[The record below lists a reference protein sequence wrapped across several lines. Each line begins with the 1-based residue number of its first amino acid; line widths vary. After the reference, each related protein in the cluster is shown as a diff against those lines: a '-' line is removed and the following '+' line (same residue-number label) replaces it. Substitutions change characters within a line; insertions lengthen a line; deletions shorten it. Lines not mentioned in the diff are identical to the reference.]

1 MKNTN
6 VKQHISALWIVVM
19 LNLIFADVLSIML
32 ALTDKSRINI
42 IGDAIITMTIAAI
55 VTNIPILMIYFSKT
69 LQYRANRIVN
79 IIAAILT
86 IVYIIGGGDTAPHYI
101 ILTSIETICLFVII
115 TKAWRWKEG

>member
-1 MKNTN
+1 MKNTD

-42 IGDAIITMTIAAI
+42 IGDATITMTIAAF
-55 VTNIPILMIYFSKT
+55 VTNIPILMIYLSKT
-69 LQYRANRIVN
+69 LPYRANRIVN

-101 ILTSIETICLFVII
+101 ILASIETICLFVII

>member
-1 MKNTN
+1 MKNTD

-42 IGDAIITMTIAAI
+42 IGNATTTMAIAAI
-55 VTNIPILMIYFSKT
+55 VTNIPILMVYFSKT
-69 LQYRANRIVN
+69 LPYRANRVVN

-101 ILTSIETICLFVII
+101 IIASIETICLILII

>member
-1 MKNTN
+1 MKNTD

-42 IGDAIITMTIAAI
+42 IGDATITMTIAAI
-55 VTNIPILMIYFSKT
+55 VTNIPILMVYLSKT
-69 LQYRANRIVN
+69 LPYLANRIVN

-86 IVYIIGGGDTAPHYI
+86 IIYIIGGGDTAPHYI
-101 ILTSIETICLFVII
+101 ILASIETFCLFVII

>member
-1 MKNTN
+1 MKNTDA
-6 VKQHISALWIVVM
+6 KLHISALWIVVM

-42 IGDAIITMTIAAI
+42 IGDATTTMAIAAI
-55 VTNIPILMIYFSKT
+55 VTNIPILMVYFSKT
-69 LQYRANRIVN
+69 LPYQANRIVN

-101 ILTSIETICLFVII
+101 ILASIETICLIVII
-115 TKAWRWKEG
+115 AKAWR

>member
-1 MKNTN
+1 MKNTD

-42 IGDAIITMTIAAI
+42 IGDATITMTIAAI

-101 ILTSIETICLFVII
+101 ILASIETICLFVII